1 MSAYTNSSRSS
12 APPPPL
18 WPLTLPATHYPLST
32 SAPSAYGLRNCNIAS
47 RLEFLIP
54 LLGSYKVLLKTV
66 KRSYRILT
74 SDIEEVI
81 KPNFAQ
87 LQECGLTVYDIVKT
101 NPRLLSFNPERI
113 KRYVHHADMLGVPC
127 CSPAFR
133 MAVCSTNEGSV
144 TARME
149 FLSRTLGCSMDNIL
163 MAVGKRP
170 TILGPSMDNLRRKI
184 ETLGCSMDN
193 ILMAVGKRP
202 TILGPSMDN
211 LRRKIESTLGC
222 SEDKL
227 RAAVCISPHIFYL
240 SDKNLCRKI
249 DFLISE
255 VGLEREFIVERPW
268 VLGYS
273 LEKRMVPRHSV
284 MKILRTMGLMKDA
297 VDFSSS
303 LVYSE
308 KKFVARYI
316 DPYKQAAPTLADSYA
331 AACAGKMPA
340 HAHPSGK
347 LAYLKSSSNPDA
359 ELALLSGVGLSR
371 ADLAA
376 VVAADPMLLC
386 ARPANIALRLHSLR
400 DRVGLSDADIAGFL
414 LAGGANAAQ
423 AFRGCDIASRL
434 EFWIPFLGSF
444 EMLLKIVRSNYNVL
458 TSDLEKVVK
467 PNIALLQEC
476 GLTVCDIA
484 KMFVSHSRV
493 LTMNPKRMEACMRR
507 TDELGV
513 QRSSR
518 QFKYVLSYV
527 SRITEGKAAAKMR
540 FLSSILGCSMDNIR
554 GIVCRMPSILGFSE
568 ENIRSTI
575 EFLTSTIGCSQD
587 KICAALCKNPN
598 VLGFSDEN
606 LRHKINFMI
615 TEVGL
620 EPEDIVERLWVL
632 TFSLEKRMVPRHS
645 VIKILRAMGKD
656 VVDFS
661 NSLIY
666 SVEKFIARYIDPY
679 KQAAPTLADTYAAA
693 CAGKIK
699 KYMQALPFAGEIP
712 AGGGGGA
719 MLHLRQRLLLP
730 VACAAHLHTSFAS
743 RSAVSLH
750 LSRLLLSTAAPFSVE
765 DYLAATCSLTGDQ
778 ALKASKKISH
788 LRSAANP
795 DAVLA
800 HLSGVGLSRAELAAV
815 VAIEPQLLCVR
826 ADNIA
831 RRIASLRDRVGLSD
845 PQIGLL
851 LRAGGAKALCG
862 CDIAPRVEFLIPFV
876 GSFEMLLKMV
886 KACYRVLTADIEK
899 VIKPNIAALQECGL
913 TVYDIVKMAS
923 LAPRMLVCNPKQV
936 ESSARRADELG
947 LHRSSGLFK
956 YGVAI
961 NCCISEDKAAAKMRF
976 LSSILGCSMDKVRG
990 IVCRTPAILG
1000 YSEENIGSKIE
1011 FLASTLGCSMN
1022 NICCVVYKSPPI
1034 LGLSEENLC
1043 GKIEFFSSILGCPQE
1058 KICAV
1063 LCKHP
1068 KVIGL
1073 SNENLCRKI
1082 NFMIAVVGLE
1092 PEDIVERLWVLTFSL
1107 EKRMVPR
1114 HSVIK
1119 ILRAMGNDVVDFSN
1133 SLKYSEKKF
1142 IARCIDPY
1150 KKAAPTLVDAYAAAC
1165 AGKMSDGVHL

>member
-211 LRRKIESTLGC
+211 LRRKIEARNVARRLHSLRDRVGLSDADIARFLLAGGAMGLRKCDIAPRLEFWIGFVGSFDKLLPALKGNNGILMSDLDKVVKPNIALLQECGLSVCEIAKLSTLKWTVLSLSPERVKASVLCVEKLVVPRSSDRFKDVLKSACWISEDMIAMKMEFLRSTLGC

-255 VGLEREFIVERPW
+255 
-268 VLGYS
+268 
-273 LEKRMVPRHSV
+273 
-284 MKILRTMGLMKDA
+284 
-297 VDFSSS
+297 
-303 LVYSE
+303 
-308 KKFVARYI
+308 
-316 DPYKQAAPTLADSYA
+316 
-331 AACAGKMPA
+331 
-340 HAHPSGK
+340 
-347 LAYLKSSSNPDA
+347 
-359 ELALLSGVGLSR
+359 
-371 ADLAA
+371 
-376 VVAADPMLLC
+376 
-386 ARPANIALRLHSLR
+386 
-400 DRVGLSDADIAGFL
+400 
-414 LAGGANAAQ
+414 
-423 AFRGCDIASRL
+423 
-434 EFWIPFLGSF
+434 
-444 EMLLKIVRSNYNVL
+444 
-458 TSDLEKVVK
+458 
-467 PNIALLQEC
+467 
-476 GLTVCDIA
+476 
-484 KMFVSHSRV
+484 
-493 LTMNPKRMEACMRR
+493 
-507 TDELGV
+507 
-513 QRSSR
+513 
-518 QFKYVLSYV
+518 
-527 SRITEGKAAAKMR
+527 
-540 FLSSILGCSMDNIR
+540 
-554 GIVCRMPSILGFSE
+554 
-568 ENIRSTI
+568 
-575 EFLTSTIGCSQD
+575 D

>member
-1 MSAYTNSSRSS
+1 MLLCSSLNVYSWQIKYWLLSVELMVIRSTHNVIFSLCFNLGYLYLMLCCFLLLEKQRMSSLINICNSSIIFCFLRMC
-12 APPPPL
+12 
-18 WPLTLPATHYPLST
+18 PAD
-32 SAPSAYGLRNCNIAS
+32 
-47 RLEFLIP
+47 
-54 LLGSYKVLLKTV
+54 
-66 KRSYRILT
+66 YR
-74 SDIEEVI
+74 
-81 KPNFAQ
+81 
-87 LQECGLTVYDIVKT
+87 G
-101 NPRLLSFNPERI
+101 
-113 KRYVHHADMLGVPC
+113 
-127 CSPAFR
+127 
-133 MAVCSTNEGSV
+133 
-144 TARME
+144 
-149 FLSRTLGCSMDNIL
+149 
-163 MAVGKRP
+163 GK
-170 TILGPSMDNLRRKI
+170 L
-184 ETLGCSMDN
+184 
-193 ILMAVGKRP
+193 
-202 TILGPSMDN
+202 
-211 LRRKIESTLGC
+211 
-222 SEDKL
+222 
-227 RAAVCISPHIFYL
+227 AA
-240 SDKNLCRKI
+240 
-249 DFLISE
+249 
-255 VGLEREFIVERPW
+255 
-268 VLGYS
+268 
-273 LEKRMVPRHSV
+273 
-284 MKILRTMGLMKDA
+284 
-297 VDFSSS
+297 
-303 LVYSE
+303 
-308 KKFVARYI
+308 
-316 DPYKQAAPTLADSYA
+316 
-331 AACAGKMPA
+331 
-340 HAHPSGK
+340 SGK

-554 GIVCRMPSILGFSE
+554 
-568 ENIRSTI
+568 
-575 EFLTSTIGCSQD
+575 
-587 KICAALCKNPN
+587 
-598 VLGFSDEN
+598 GFSDEN

-1165 AGKMSDGVHL
+1165 AGKMRADVTRRWLSHLHLSSSSQN